1 MFNCLRCLD
10 THEAQFTFDN
20 TLLPKYLNGA
30 LNWRK
35 IVHMEADSFWTATT
49 GRLRSSDWFSLS
61 YLDNSVLLNKML
73 SLLVL
78 ILFAAY
84 LYSKARGG
92 HSSRVGQF
100 GPYFFHFSH
109 RGYN

>member
-20 TLLPKYLNGA
+20 TLLPKFLNGA

-35 IVHMEADSFWTATT
+35 IVPMEAGFFGQLPLGDV
-49 GRLRSSDWFSLS
+49 WFSLS

-73 SLLVL
+73 SLL
-78 ILFAAY
+78 ILSAAY

-100 GPYFFHFSH
+100 FHFSH
-109 RGYN
+109 SCNN